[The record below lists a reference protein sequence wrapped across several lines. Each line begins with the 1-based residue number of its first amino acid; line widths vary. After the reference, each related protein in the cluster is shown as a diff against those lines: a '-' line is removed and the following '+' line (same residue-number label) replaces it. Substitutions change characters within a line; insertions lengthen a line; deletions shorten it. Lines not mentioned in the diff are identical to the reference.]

1 VVELTNSQKYS
12 KGESYGL
19 LLGGKMPPFDLA
31 GWCVLLRKQPYSKTS
46 NGKCLLATCNKPDE
60 NKCNKGRLEFTGKTL
75 QKIDSSITVF
85 YFLET
90 DRNLLDIS
98 TTK

>member
-1 VVELTNSQKYS
+1 
-12 KGESYGL
+12 
-19 LLGGKMPPFDLA
+19 MPPFDLA